1 MRLLRLIGGIIVFV
15 WVLGLVF
22 RLGGF
27 LIHWLLVAAVAVF
40 LLDFFNIKK
49 IGR

>member
-1 MRLLRLIGGIIVFV
+1 MKALRFIGGVIVFF
-15 WVLGLVF
+15 WVIGLVF

-40 LLDFFNIKK
+40 IYDFISGKK
-49 IGR
+49 R

>member
-1 MRLLRLIGGIIVFV
+1 MKALRVIGGVIVFF

-22 RLGGF
+22 RMSGF

-40 LLDFFNIKK
+40 IYDFLTGK
-49 IGR
+49 RR